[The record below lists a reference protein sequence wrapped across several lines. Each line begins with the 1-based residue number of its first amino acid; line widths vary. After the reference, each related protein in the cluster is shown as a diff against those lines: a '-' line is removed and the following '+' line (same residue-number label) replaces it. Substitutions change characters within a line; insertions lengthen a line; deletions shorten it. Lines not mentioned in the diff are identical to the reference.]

1 VVSVVDGIQHCLYD
15 RKVVKESVVVDHL
28 AGHALEDYEVL
39 NFGLPGEEVL
49 IAEDNGKM
57 NDW

>member
-1 VVSVVDGIQHCLYD
+1 VLLMEYNIVYMT

-39 NFGLPGEEVL
+39 NFGLSGEEVL